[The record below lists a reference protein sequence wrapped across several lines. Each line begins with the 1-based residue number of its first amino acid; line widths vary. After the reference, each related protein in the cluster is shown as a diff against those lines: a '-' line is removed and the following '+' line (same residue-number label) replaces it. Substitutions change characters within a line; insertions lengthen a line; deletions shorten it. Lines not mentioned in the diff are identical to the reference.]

1 MKLIT
6 RGILSML
13 LAAMPLSAVAAGN
26 NWMNGLDGNL
36 PLSQFSIPGTHD
48 SGALSEPVS
57 GTAKCQTLSFGDQL
71 NAGVRFMDIRC
82 RHINDAFAIHHGQVY
97 ENANFDD
104 VLNATFAF
112 LAANPSETVIMS
124 VKEEYTASGNTR
136 SFEQTFDSYVAKNP
150 TKWYLGSGIPTLTQ
164 ARGKIVL
171 FRRFGAGSLP
181 KGIDA
186 SNWPD
191 NTSFQTGNYLRVQ
204 DNYNVSDNN
213 TKWAQITQ
221 LLTEAHYG
229 GPSTLYVNFASGVQS
244 GVFGIPNIPN
254 VSNNINPRL
263 VTYFNTNK
271 SGKYG
276 AILMDFA
283 DAAKCAQIYNTSF
296 PTDGPA
302 SSTPLFMIV
311 NKNSGAAL
319 DMIGGDS
326 GNGARINQWSYDVNG
341 PNQRWS
347 LEPTEAGNHFQIH
360 SYATGK
366 VACIQQDLTTAG
378 AQLYAWDYTGNNTAQ
393 QFDLI
398 DAGNGYF
405 KIKNVKSGLILEVLN
420 SATTND
426 AKVQQ
431 NSDTGAANQL
441 WRLQPWGDYYART
454 SGGKYVCVQGAT
466 GANGAPVI
474 QYSWEANP
482 WFKWRFE
489 SVGGA
494 DLRVTSLMA
503 LTRVLSVVGGST
515 AAAANTQILDYDSAN
530 TGYQKV
536 RIVPK
541 TNGLNK
547 FYFVHDG
554 MSWDI
559 PGGSANND
567 VNLQQ
572 YPDNGNAQQ
581 QFRLDRVP

>member
-6 RGILSML
+6 RGILGLL
-13 LAAMPLSAVAAGN
+13 LAASPLSVNAAGN
-26 NWMNGLDGNL
+26 NWMSSLNGSL

-57 GTAKCQTLSFGDQL
+57 GTAKCQNLSFGDQL

-104 VLNATFAF
+104 VLNAVIGF
-112 LAANPSETVIMS
+112 LNSNPSETVIMS
-124 VKEEYTASGNTR
+124 VKEEYTASGDTR
-136 SFEQTFDSYVAKNP
+136 TFEQTFDSYVAKNP
-150 TKWYLGSGIPTLTQ
+150 SKWYLGSSIPTLDQ

-171 FRRFGAGSLP
+171 FRRFGASNTP

-191 NTSFQTGNYLRVQ
+191 NTSFSTGGYLRVQ
-204 DNYNVSDNN
+204 DNYNVSNN
-213 TKWAQITQ
+213 DTKWGQISQ
-221 LLTEAHYG
+221 VLGEAHYG
-229 GPSTLYVNFASGVQS
+229 GPNTLYVNFASGVQS
-244 GVFGIPNIPN
+244 GAFGIPNIPN

-263 VTYFNTNK
+263 TSYFAANT
-271 SGKYG
+271 SGKFG
-276 AILMDFA
+276 AVLMDFA
-283 DAAKCAQIYNTSF
+283 DAAKCSMIYNTSF
-296 PTDGPA
+296 PADGPA
-302 SSTPLFMIV
+302 SSPPLFMIV
-311 NKNSGAAL
+311 NKNSGMPL
-319 DMIGGDS
+319 DMISGDPT
-326 GNGARINQWSYDVNG
+326 NGARINQWTYDVNG

-347 LEPTEAGNHFQIH
+347 LAPTENGDHFRIA
-360 SYATGK
+360 SYVTGK
-366 VACIQQDLTTAG
+366 CACIQQDLTTPG
-378 AQLYAWDYTGNNTAQ
+378 AQLYAWDYTGGNPAQ
-393 QFDLI
+393 QFDLV

-405 KIKNVKSGLILEVLN
+405 KIKNVKSGLILEVAG

-431 NSDTGAANQL
+431 NADTATANQL

-454 SGGKYVCVQGAT
+454 AAGKYVCIQNSGSS
-466 GANGAPVI
+466 NGNPII
-474 QYSWEANP
+474 QYSWESNP
-482 WFKWRFE
+482 WFQWRFE

-494 DLRVTSLMA
+494 DLKVSSLNA
-503 LTRVLSVVGGST
+503 LSRVLCVVNGST
-515 AAAANTQILDYDSAN
+515 SAAANTQLYDYNTAN
-530 TGYQKV
+530 VGDQKV

-559 PGGSANND
+559 PSGQTGNN
-567 VNLQQ
+567 VPLQQ

-581 QFRLDRVP
+581 QFRLERLP